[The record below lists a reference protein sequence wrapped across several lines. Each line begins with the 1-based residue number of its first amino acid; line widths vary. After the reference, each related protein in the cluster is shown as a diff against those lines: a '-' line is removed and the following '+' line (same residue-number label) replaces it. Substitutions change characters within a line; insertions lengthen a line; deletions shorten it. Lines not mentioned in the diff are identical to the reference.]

1 MTSEKLPKS
10 FMQLHTTPYEKGD
23 RVSISNGIIGD
34 IMEAREF
41 ETKQDEKKESTASEG
56 LQNFFEKVE

>member
-1 MTSEKLPKS
+1 M
-10 FMQLHTTPYEKGD
+10 
-23 RVSISNGIIGD
+23 SISNGIIGD